1 MDFEHI
7 PVLFNEAVEALN
19 IKQDGI
25 YVDCTAGGGGHSA
38 AIAAKLKNGSLI
50 AIDRDPEAVGTL
62 QERLHDFKNTVVVN
76 NNFINLQAILAENGL
91 AKADGILADL
101 GVSSHQLDKAERG
114 FSFHNDA
121 KLDMRMS
128 MQGTSA
134 SDLVNNLTQ
143 NALQKL
149 FYEYG
154 EERYAPSISRA
165 IVKARASKPIET
177 TFELVDIIKSAIPA
191 AARRKGGHPARKT
204 FQALRIEVNGEL
216 EHLKPAIDTMFESLA
231 PGGRIA
237 IITFHSLEDRIVKK
251 SFAAYCLGCTCPPE
265 FPICVCGKTA
275 RGFLPFKA
283 QKPSLEQIES
293 NPRCRSARLR
303 VIEKSREE
311 FSHGGQQK

>member
-1 MDFEHI
+1 MDFEHV
-7 PVLFNEAVEALN
+7 PVLFDEAVEALN
-19 IKQDGI
+19 IKPDGI

-38 AIAAKLKNGSLI
+38 AIAAKLNNGRLI
-50 AIDRDPEAVGTL
+50 AIDRDPEAVQTL
-62 QERLHDFKNTVVVN
+62 HERLNKFKNAIVVN
-76 NNFINLQAILAENGL
+76 NNFTNLSVILAENGL

-121 KLDMRMS
+121 PLDMRMS

-134 SDLVNNLTQ
+134 ADLVNNLSQ
-143 NALQKL
+143 GALQKL
-149 FYEYG
+149 IYEYG

-177 TFELVDIIKSAIPA
+177 TFELVDIIKTAIPA
-191 AARRKGGHPARKT
+191 AARRQGGHPARRT

-216 EHLKPAIDTMFESLA
+216 IHLGTALDTMFESLSD
-231 PGGRIA
+231 GGRLA

-251 SFAAYCLGCTCPPE
+251 KFATFCLGCTCPPQ
-265 FPICVCGKTA
+265 FPVCVCGKTA
-275 RGFLPFKA
+275 KGFLPFKA
-283 QKPSLEQIES
+283 KKPSPEQIEN

-303 VIEKSREE
+303 VIEKNGEE
-311 FSHGGQQK
+311 FSHGEQ